1 MISKDIKNNE
11 LEYSFSESIR
21 SGLNNAT
28 KVISNLNEI
37 EKIFSK
43 ASNDISKVLEDDK
56 VEIKLRDHSG
66 ASYLMAL
73 IGKVDIEKM
82 SNSGI
87 ISIIREDKKFDFATW
102 SQDKEGFPFTITY
115 EGAKYK
121 CTDSKSLIA
130 FLNNLFSN
138 GAFWFRAESKIYPD
152 KIVSDLK
159 KPRPRLR
166 KL

>member
-1 MISKDIKNNE
+1 
-11 LEYSFSESIR
+11 
-21 SGLNNAT
+21 
-28 KVISNLNEI
+28 
-37 EKIFSK
+37 
-43 ASNDISKVLEDDK
+43 
-56 VEIKLRDHSG
+56 
-66 ASYLMAL
+66 MAL

-138 GAFWFRAESKIYPD
+138 GAFWFRAESMIYPD

-159 KPRPRLR
+159 KTTTTPQKVIMQPLL
-166 KL
+166 KTIKNINLSLNTNPLQ